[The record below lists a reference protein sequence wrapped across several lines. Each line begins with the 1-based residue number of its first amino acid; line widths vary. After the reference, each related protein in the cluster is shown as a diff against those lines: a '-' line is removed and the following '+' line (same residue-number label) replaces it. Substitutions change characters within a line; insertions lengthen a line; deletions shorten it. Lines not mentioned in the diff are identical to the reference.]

1 MVAVRRTTFV
11 RFVIVAALLIAIG
24 CIVSLI
30 VIGTSKPPETDLTS
44 SERKDCSTME
54 KKLPEAPTRYNPN
67 HPGNDPDPR
76 FESEMKESN
85 IYNPTVVKP
94 QGKMFP
100 LNDMFGNISD
110 EDLESLL
117 LSHEQKPSLE
127 KEMIHTLSS
136 IVSGVSNPNIKRTH
150 KANVKTKKNLE
161 FKAEMTKLL
170 TSIVQETNPTKKWS
184 LAEILSSIVLEQGID
199 LEVKDMMRRVVVNI
213 VNQHE
218 ADPVVKWKMVEL
230 VSDLISQESDEALK
244 WKMLYT
250 LWKISSQNME
260 TKFKSQMLT
269 ILSAIAREENSP
281 ETQLKTA
288 TTLSSIIHRFGKEE
302 TRENMERLLSII
314 VHSSENFESTTAD
327 TAESEVDKQSE
338 LETVFPKKSTSVD
351 AKLTFLNILS
361 NLAQEETKRKVAAI
375 LIELISLTESQ
386 SPRIKAAMDR
396 VLTKIITNNLITT
409 DMQSEMVSNLSN
421 ILDEKKAPA
430 EDQAR
435 KSEMTDLL
443 SHVTSE
449 VKASIAESGM
459 KSEMI
464 NVVSRFGDE
473 EKAAVSKPEKVY
485 LPTQVAGK
493 GDQLAA
499 DFRQQ
504 TEMVN
509 MFTKVLDE
517 EKAPA
522 EDLARK
528 SEMTDLFSHVT
539 SDVKASIAESKI
551 KSEMIKI
558 LSQYVELKAN
568 GGLDHRKLFQL
579 NFTLKLSPKRSPSS
593 ANYRTVDAKT
603 QVH

>member
-1 MVAVRRTTFV
+1 MVTVRKTRFV
-11 RFVIVAALLIAIG
+11 RFVIAAALLIAIG

-30 VIGTSKPPETDLTS
+30 VIGTSKPTKTDLLS
-44 SERKDCSTME
+44 SEKKDCSTTE

-85 IYNPTVVKP
+85 IYNPRVVKP

-117 LSHEQKPSLE
+117 LPHEQKPSLE
-127 KEMIHTLSS
+127 KEMIHKLSS
-136 IVSGVSNPNIKRTH
+136 IVSGVSHPNI

-170 TSIVQETNPTKKWS
+170 TSIVQETNPTNKWS
-184 LAEILSSIVLEQGID
+184 LAETLSSIVLEQGID

-230 VSDLISQESDEALK
+230 VSDVISQESDEALK
-244 WKMLYT
+244 WKMLFT

-314 VHSSENFESTTAD
+314 VHS
-327 TAESEVDKQSE
+327 
-338 LETVFPKKSTSVD
+338 
-351 AKLTFLNILS
+351 
-361 NLAQEETKRKVAAI
+361 
-375 LIELISLTESQ
+375 
-386 SPRIKAAMDR
+386 
-396 VLTKIITNNLITT
+396 
-409 DMQSEMVSNLSN
+409 
-421 ILDEKKAPA
+421 
-430 EDQAR
+430 
-435 KSEMTDLL
+435 
-443 SHVTSE
+443 
-449 VKASIAESGM
+449 
-459 KSEMI
+459 
-464 NVVSRFGDE
+464 
-473 EKAAVSKPEKVY
+473 
-485 LPTQVAGK
+485 
-493 GDQLAA
+493 
-499 DFRQQ
+499 
-504 TEMVN
+504 N

-517 EKAPA
+517 E
-522 EDLARK
+522 
-528 SEMTDLFSHVT
+528 
-539 SDVKASIAESKI
+539 
-551 KSEMIKI
+551 
-558 LSQYVELKAN
+558 
-568 GGLDHRKLFQL
+568 
-579 NFTLKLSPKRSPSS
+579 
-593 ANYRTVDAKT
+593 
-603 QVH
+603 